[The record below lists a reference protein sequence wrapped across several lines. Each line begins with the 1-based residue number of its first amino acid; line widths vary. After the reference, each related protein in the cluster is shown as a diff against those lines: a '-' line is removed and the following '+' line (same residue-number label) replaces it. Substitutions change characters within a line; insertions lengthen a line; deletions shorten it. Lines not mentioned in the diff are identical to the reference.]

1 MSVLNEICT
10 KKQDHVQA
18 CKAQLSL
25 EDVKI
30 KAQENVTKQR
40 FRASILDKNSSNQ
53 VALIAEVKKA
63 SPSHGLIREDFDPVT
78 IARQYTEAGATCL
91 SVLTDAPYFQGHD
104 TYLQQIRAVTDLPL
118 LRKDFMIDP
127 YQIYESRI
135 LGADCILL
143 IMAALSDAQAQE
155 MGAITAELGMDV
167 LCEVHD
173 EEELQRAIDLEFNII
188 GINNRNLKTLD
199 VSLRRGLD
207 MAQNLP
213 KDVTRIAESGIHTH
227 DHIRMYQNAGFHG
240 FLVGESLMRQ
250 PDIITATRTLLG
262 NT

>member
-1 MSVLNEICT
+1 
-10 KKQDHVQA
+10 
-18 CKAQLSL
+18 
-25 EDVKI
+25 
-30 KAQENVTKQR
+30 
-40 FRASILDKNSSNQ
+40 
-53 VALIAEVKKA
+53 
-63 SPSHGLIREDFDPVT
+63 
-78 IARQYTEAGATCL
+78 
-91 SVLTDAPYFQGHD
+91 
-104 TYLQQIRAVTDLPL
+104 
-118 LRKDFMIDP
+118 MIDP